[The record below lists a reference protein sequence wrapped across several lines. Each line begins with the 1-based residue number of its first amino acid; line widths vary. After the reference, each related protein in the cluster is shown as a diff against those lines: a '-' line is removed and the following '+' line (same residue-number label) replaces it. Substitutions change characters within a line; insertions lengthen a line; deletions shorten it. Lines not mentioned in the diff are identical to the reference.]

1 MDTIF
6 QTVAIVGPGLV
17 GGSLGMALRRQGLA
31 GRVIGIGRRERSLRE
46 ALDRGAVDEVTL
58 DPARGVREADL
69 TVLATPIGAFERLL
83 PAVAEGMKR
92 GTLLSEVASAKQGV
106 IRTASGA
113 LAHRPDVAFIP
124 THPMA
129 GSERRGASHAAAD
142 MFEGSVCIFTPL
154 EGTPDAA
161 LDALRRMWEGVGAT
175 VRLMDPADHDRLV
188 ARISHLPHL
197 AAAALMDMV
206 TPDEAAFA
214 GGGLTD
220 TTRVASGDPKLWRDI
235 CEFNA
240 EQIAFALEAY
250 GARMQSIRAL
260 LTEGRYDE
268 LEEVL
273 RRAKSKRDEL
283 LDNRGN

>member
-1 MDTIF
+1 
-6 QTVAIVGPGLV
+6 
-17 GGSLGMALRRQGLA
+17 MALRRRGLA
-31 GRVIGIGRRERSLRE
+31 GRVIGIGRRETSLRE

-58 DPARGVREADL
+58 DPARGVHEADL

-83 PAVAEGMKR
+83 SPVVEGMKR
-92 GTLLSEVASAKQGV
+92 GALLSEVASAKQGV
-106 IRTASGA
+106 IRAVTSA
-113 LAHRPDVAFIP
+113 LSRRPDVAFIP

-129 GSERRGASHAAAD
+129 GSERRGAGHAAAD

-197 AAAALMDMV
+197 AATALIDMV
-206 TPDEAAFA
+206 APGEAAFA

-220 TTRVASGDPKLWRDI
+220 TTRVASGDPKLWRNI

-240 EQIAFALEAY
+240 EQIALALEAFRD
-250 GARMQSIRAL
+250 RMESIRAL

-268 LEEVL
+268 LEELL
-273 RRAKSKRDEL
+273 RRAKSRRDEL
-283 LDNRGN
+283 VGRRGT